1 VASLTWVNFRKLIS
15 DRFKPIHEELREGMN
30 FTHMKLTWPLKA
42 YMTNFNNQINATPL
56 SSLLYVKAV
65 LLS

>member
-30 FTHMKLTWPLKA
+30 FIHMKHIGSLKA
-42 YMTNFNNQINATPL
+42 YMTNFNN
-56 SSLLYVKAV
+56 
-65 LLS
+65 